1 MEVIMAEAGGL
12 QLVHDQGWRIGFVN
26 LMRREISRRFS
37 MRNWLIQGV
46 IWLALLNLVLAL
58 VLEAEEAGQTMT
70 AGVTAFILA
79 TSILAPIGMVV
90 AAHGAIINEKRAGTA
105 AWVLSKPAS
114 RIAFILSKFITIG
127 VGFIVIVIIL
137 QGIIAYAQLSVFQGS
152 PIPALPFLGALFLLA
167 LNVIFYLALTLFLGT
182 VFEARIPVLGIP
194 IALIIGQVFL
204 LAFLGNVADWLPNL
218 FPGSL
223 SDMAVQAALGSSLP
237 SPWILPIFI
246 TISLTTFLIYLTILR
261 FRNQEF

>member
-1 MEVIMAEAGGL
+1 MTSGSEL
-12 QLVHDQGWRIGFVN
+12 QLVHDHGWRVGFAN
-26 LMRREISRRFS
+26 LMRREVARRFS

-58 VLEAEEAGQTMT
+58 VLEAEEVGQTMT

-90 AAHGAIINEKRAGTA
+90 AAHGAIINEKKAGTA
-105 AWVLSKPAS
+105 AWILSKPTS
-114 RIAFILSKFITIG
+114 RIAFILSKFFTIG
-127 VGFIVIVIIL
+127 LGFIVIVIFL
-137 QGIIAYAQLSVFQGS
+137 QGLIAYAQLSVFNGS
-152 PIPALPFLGALFLLA
+152 PIPAFSFLGALILLA
-167 LNVIFYLALTLFLGT
+167 VNVVFYLSFTLFLGT
-182 VFEARIPVLGIP
+182 IFEARIPVLGIP

-204 LAFLGNVADWLPNL
+204 LAFLGTVAEWLPNL

-223 SDMAVQAALGSSLP
+223 SDMAVQTALGGSTSA
-237 SPWILPIFI
+237 PWILPVFV
-246 TISLTTFLIYLTILR
+246 TLSLTALFVYLAIVR